1 MERSE
6 MKKGREFI
14 MNNLNAVLHSQ
25 DAIAKDRPTATPRKK
40 GFDSSR
46 ALAAL
51 LLAALVAAL
60 IVAADELVGNGTD
73 GNLFAVWVVMW
84 AVAFAALGLL
94 ASPARRLAK
103 RLVVRLDAWS
113 QRVAQ
118 RRALAHYLEAARQD
132 PRIRADLQYALDAAE
147 WRAEGKP
154 EAEAEIAET
163 RRYIQWYEQYR
174 RMSDWR
180 ADAGQSA
187 NGGKWWGDY
196 IASAARGL
204 AGEMTWERPTIVES
218 TEAGG
223 GQRVPEQ
230 PAVAGQAKAQASK
243 AWERELQWNGQAAPA
258 AKKASGKN
266 GWRHSLLE
274 GLLHYRVSA

>member
-1 MERSE
+1 
-6 MKKGREFI
+6 

-25 DAIAKDRPTATPRKK
+25 DAVAKDRPTAAPRK

-60 IVAADELVGNGTD
+60 IVAADELVGTWTD
-73 GNLFAVWVVMW
+73 GNLFAAWVAMW

-94 ASPARRLAK
+94 ANPARGLAK

-118 RRALAHYLEAARQD
+118 RRALAHYLDAARQD

-147 WRAEGKP
+147 WRAEGQP
-154 EAEAEIAET
+154 EAAAEIAET

-180 ADAGQSA
+180 ADSGQSA
-187 NGGKWWGDY
+187 HAGTKWWGDY

-204 AGEMTWERPTIVES
+204 AGEITWERPTIAES
-218 TEAGG
+218 TEVSG
-223 GQRVPEQ
+223 GQSLLEQ
-230 PAVAGQAKAQASK
+230 QAVASQAKAQASK
-243 AWERELQWNGQAAPA
+243 AWERELQWNEQAEAKQESAAPSG
-258 AKKASGKN
+258 KKASGAN
-266 GWRHSLLE
+266 RWRHSLLE